1 MVDCMN
7 IEDIRRIEFRPGDRL
22 VLRVAG
28 RISMEACERIKAT
41 MAGFAPGVPVLILDD
56 GISLDVLSEIIE

>member
-1 MVDCMN
+1 ME

-28 RISMEACERIKAT
+28 RISMDACAHIKAT
-41 MAGFAPGVPVLILDD
+41 MEGFAPGVPVLILDD
-56 GISLDVLSEIIE
+56 GMSLDVLSEVAE